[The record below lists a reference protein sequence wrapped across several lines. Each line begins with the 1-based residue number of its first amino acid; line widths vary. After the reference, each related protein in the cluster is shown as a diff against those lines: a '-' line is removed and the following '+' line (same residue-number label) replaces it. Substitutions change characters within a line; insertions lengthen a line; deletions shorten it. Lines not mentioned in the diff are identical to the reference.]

1 MEENFS
7 TELLTEIKGIQG
19 KTLELAK
26 EFGTQSAQV
35 KQYQDNTEKKWAE
48 FDKKNED
55 LVQKLEAE
63 KKANEEA
70 MERVKHLE
78 LIASSKGTSST
89 TKEQLKQ
96 YSDEVMLAWM
106 KSSKSKGSQAW
117 KRLAQANPD
126 AVSKYVGGIK
136 SRIESYAELPQEM
149 GELKSIAMELKTT
162 PDILRTDI
170 GEMGNFLCP
179 IEWSNE
185 LLRQII
191 EISPIRKYARVKQ
204 IGAKTLEQPIR
215 QGIPTA
221 LWEGETQSSSISQS
235 NYTNIQFSPYRLSNI
250 TQVTWDMLN
259 DNSYN
264 IVDELIADNALAFAK
279 AEGLAAVSGSGAHQS
294 LGFTADPNVPI
305 FTTAASATLSWQD
318 MVNVTGQLKTGYDPM
333 YFFNRF
339 TLAYLRTLTD
349 NNGRPLWL
357 GPFGNIE
364 NGPATINGYKYSAE
378 FIDMQ
383 NYNVAQGVPV
393 LFADMKRMYEIVDR
407 TDVIMIRDELT
418 AASQAIVK
426 FTLMKWTVG
435 MPVMKE
441 AGILVKLHA

>member
-1 MEENFS
+1 MAENDYGA
-7 TELLTEIKGIQG
+7 ELLTEIKGIQG

-26 EFGTQSAQV
+26 DFGTQSAQV
-35 KQYQDNTEKKWAE
+35 KSYQEKTDAKWAE
-48 FDKKNED
+48 FDKKNEA

-70 MERVKHLE
+70 LERVKHLE
-78 LIASSKGTSST
+78 LIASSKGTST
-89 TKEQLKQ
+89 QTKENLKEFAKE
-96 YSDEVMLAWM
+96 SLKAWM
-106 KSSKSKGSQAW
+106 KSAKVRSSWRKF
-117 KRLAQANPD
+117 
-126 AVSKYVGGIK
+126 
-136 SRIESYAELPQEM
+136 AELNPTAAEAYFNGVKARVTEYGEVPQEAS
-149 GELKSIAMELKTT
+149 ELKGIVQEFKTT

-221 LWEGETQSSSISQS
+221 VWEGETQASAISQS
-235 NYTNIQFSPYRLSNI
+235 NYTNVQISPYRLTNQ
-250 TQVTWDMLN
+250 TRVTWDMLN
-259 DNSYN
+259 DNQYN

-279 AEGLAAVSGSGAHQS
+279 AEGLASVSGSGAHQS
-294 LGFTADPNVPI
+294 LGFTTDPNVPI
-305 FTTAASATLSWQD
+305 FTTAANALTWQD

-339 TLAYLRTLTD
+339 TLAFLRTLVD
-349 NNGRPLWL
+349 QNQRPLWL

-364 NGPATINGYKYSAE
+364 GGPATINGYKYSAE

-383 NYNVAQGVPV
+383 NFNVAQGMPV
-393 LFADMKRMYEIVDR
+393 LFADMPRFYQVTDR

-418 AASQAIVK
+418 SASQAIVN
-426 FTLMKWTVG
+426 FTLMKWTMG

-441 AGILVKLHA
+441 AGIIVQLHV